1 MTQMNTNVPVL
12 DALSN
17 RIIGGAITVSNA
29 LGIGFLERIYEN
41 ALAIELREAGL
52 AVTQQHGITVTYRDR
67 IIGDYA
73 ADLLVEGAVLV
84 ELKTARALDRTH
96 HAQCIN
102 YLRAT
107 GLRLCLLINFGTPRL
122 EFRRIVLN
130 L

>member
-1 MTQMNTNVPVL
+1 MNANAPVL

-17 RIIGGAITVSNA
+17 RIIGCAITFSNV
-29 LGIGFLERIYEN
+29 LGVGFLEKVYEN
-41 ALAIELREAGL
+41 ALVIELRGAGL

-67 IIGDYA
+67 IIGEYA
-73 ADLLVEGAVLV
+73 ADLLVEDAVLV
-84 ELKTARALDRTH
+84 ELKTARAPEAAH
-96 HAQCIN
+96 HAQYIT

-122 EFRRIVLN
+122 EFRRVVLG